1 MNIIQ
6 ALDDPNVFGA
16 FFRGPTWV
24 VWRVFL
30 AVLFG
35 LPLTSEQL
43 ALYTKHTGRTVAPT
57 SPLHEAWLVCGRRA
71 GKSFILACVAIFL
84 AAFKDW
90 RPFLAPGEVGTI
102 MIVAADRKQARV
114 IMRYCLGLLKSVP
127 MLAQLI
133 EAETRESVTLR
144 NRIVVEVH
152 TANHRATRGY
162 AILCACLDE
171 CAYFPT
177 DEASAEPDVEIINAI
192 KPGMATI
199 PGAVLLC
206 ASSPHARKGALWSAY
221 AKHYGKDNDP
231 VLVWQAAT
239 RDMNATVPQSY
250 IDSHMEE
257 DPARA
262 SAEYLAMFRSDL
274 EAFVS
279 REVIETCVGDYYE
292 LSPEAGRSYYAFVDP
307 AGGSGGDSFALAI
320 AHREGNGVVVDL
332 VRERKPPFMP
342 SQVIDEFVP
351 LLKSYRIGKVT
362 GDRWAGG
369 FPPEAFQK
377 GGIRYEPSKQ
387 VKSDFYRDA
396 LAMLNSGRIVLPKHH
411 RLFNQL
417 VSLERHVARGG
428 HDVIDH
434 PRDGHDDLANACM
447 AVAVLAGSFGGYTLE
462 LLGRAT
468 QWGDE
473 PAAGPSFAEQAAER
487 RHAELMRRY
496 GQPVSL
502 NPLPRG

>member
-1 MNIIQ
+1 
-6 ALDDPNVFGA
+6 
-16 FFRGPTWV
+16 
-24 VWRVFL
+24 
-30 AVLFG
+30 

-43 ALYTKHTGRTVAPT
+43 ALYQKFTGRTVAPT
-57 SPLHEAWLVCGRRA
+57 SPLHEAWLVIGRRG
-71 GKSFILACVAIFL
+71 GKSFILAVIAVFQAC
-84 AAFKDW
+84 FKDW
-90 RPFLAPGEVGTI
+90 RPFLGPGEVGTV
-102 MIVAADRKQARV
+102 MIIAADRRQARV
-114 IMRYCLGLLKSVP
+114 IMRYVLGLLKSVP

-133 EAETRESVTLR
+133 EGATRESVSLR
-144 NRIVVEVH
+144 NRIVLEIH
-152 TANHRATRGY
+152 TCSWRSTRGY
-162 AILCACLDE
+162 SVVCALMDE
-171 CAYFPT
+171 IAYAPT
-177 DEASAEPDVEIINAI
+177 DETSAEPDIEIINAI

-206 ASSPHARKGALWSAY
+206 ASSPHARKGALWNAY
-221 AKHYGKDNDP
+221 AKHFGKDGDP

-239 RDMNATVPQSY
+239 RDMNSSVPQSY

-262 SAEYLAMFRSDL
+262 SAEYLAQFRSDL
-274 EAFVS
+274 EAYVS
-279 REVIETCVGDYYE
+279 REVVSACVGDYYE
-292 LSPEAGRSYYAFVDP
+292 LSPEAGRSYYAHTDP

-396 LAMLNSGRIVLPKHH
+396 LAMLNSGRIVLPKND

-434 PRDGHDDLANACM
+434 PRDQHDDLANVAM
-447 AVAVLAGSFGGYTLE
+447 AVAVQAASFGGYNLD
-462 LLGRAT
+462 LLRKAT
-468 QWGDE
+468 AWDDEGDYE
-473 PAAGPSFAEQAAER
+473 TNQEARDQAYRNQLAQR
-487 RHAELMRRY
+487 IFQLSGGLY
-496 GQPVSL
+496 W
-502 NPLPRG
+502 PR